1 MEIIDVWDDP
11 NYVFEY
17 DPTSK
22 SCLRW
27 KNHKRHPSLIGTEC
41 GTKTVRGE
49 WAVQFRGMPRLVHRI
64 VWEMF
69 NGKPS
74 DIDIIRSCNGDLG
87 DPRIENLYI
96 EVGLSKNPQS
106 DALKGRRWKEVFEYR
121 DGNLYWLEDR
131 WSGNNLAVKN
141 ASKGDPVYTVPDKDG
156 YSRVK
161 LGLARQAMFLLHR
174 LIYEWH
180 FGEIPSGMVIDHI
193 DRDIN
198 NNYIEN
204 LRCVTTR
211 TNARNKKLGSRN
223 RTGILGVSNKGTLW
237 VAHWR
242 EDDRAHYESFSILKY
257 GEEEAKR
264 LAIEC
269 RNANIARL
277 NELYGE
283 ESYTDHHGL

>member
-1 MEIIDVWDDP
+1 METIDIWDDP

-27 KNHKRHPSLIGTEC
+27 KNHKRYSSLIGTEC

-64 VWEMF
+64 IWEMF

-74 DIDIIRSCNGDLG
+74 DTDIIRVISGDLG

-96 EVGLSKNPQS
+96 ERGVDKNPQS
-106 DALKGRRWKEVFEYR
+106 SAIKERRWNKVFEYR
-121 DGNLYWLEDR
+121 DGNLYWLDDR
-131 WSGNNLAVKN
+131 WSGCNLAVKN
-141 ASKGDPVYTVPDKDG
+141 ATKGNPVTTTPDKDG
-156 YSRVK
+156 YARVK
-161 LGLARQAMFLLHR
+161 LGLARQSMFLLHR
-174 LIYEWH
+174 LIYEYH
-180 FGEIPSGMVIDHI
+180 YGAIPEGMVIDHI
-193 DRDIN
+193 DRDITN
-198 NNYIEN
+198 NRIEN

-211 TNARNKKLGSRN
+211 TNARNVKIGSRN
-223 RTGILGVSNKGTLW
+223 RSGIVGVSKQGTQW

-242 EDDRAHYESFSILKY
+242 EDGRTRYAGFSVNKY
-257 GEEEAKR
+257 GEDEAKR
-264 LAIEC
+264 LAIES

-277 NELYGE
+277 NALYGE
-283 ESYTDHHGL
+283 ESYTEHHGL

>member
-1 MEIIDVWDDP
+1 MGTIDIWDDP

-27 KNHKRHPSLIGTEC
+27 KKHKRHPSLIGTEC

-64 VWEMF
+64 IWEMF

-74 DIDIIRSCNGDLG
+74 DIDIIRPCNGDLG
-87 DPRIENLYI
+87 DLR
-96 EVGLSKNPQS
+96 
-106 DALKGRRWKEVFEYR
+106 
-121 DGNLYWLEDR
+121 
-131 WSGNNLAVKN
+131 
-141 ASKGDPVYTVPDKDG
+141 
-156 YSRVK
+156 
-161 LGLARQAMFLLHR
+161 
-174 LIYEWH
+174 
-180 FGEIPSGMVIDHI
+180 
-193 DRDIN
+193 
-198 NNYIEN
+198 IEN
-204 LRCVTTR
+204 LRCVTKR
-211 TNARNKKLGSRN
+211 TNARNVKLGSRN
-223 RTGILGVSNKGTLW
+223 RTGILGVSNRDTLW
-237 VAHWR
+237 IAHWR
-242 EDDRAHYESFSILKY
+242 EGGRTHYESFSILKY

-283 ESYTDHHGL
+283 ESYTEHHGL